1 MSGLKNLDLNL
12 LVVFEA
18 VYSSGNISRAARQLG
33 MSQPTISNALRRL
46 RDSLNDP
53 LFVRAGRGVQPTSRA
68 VQMIGPVRDALQMIQ
83 EGVAPSEHFDPTT
96 STRHFRL
103 AVMDVVEPFI
113 MPHLIHQIQAYKSV
127 TFENLGVSNTPM
139 NEGLNDGSL
148 DLVIL
153 NFLADSRNLQCEA
166 ITTGHLSVVVRR
178 DHPAIEGEFTV
189 DHFQSLGH
197 IALIPRIRAMSRL
210 DEGLRMLNVERHVAY
225 SVTRLWSFPYILMTT
240 DLVGILPTAFAKLIS
255 RTYPLA
261 IYDLPFFIPEERFYM
276 TWKTSR
282 TNDPGHQWLREEI
295 ATALS

>member
-1 MSGLKNLDLNL
+1 M
-12 LVVFEA
+12 
-18 VYSSGNISRAARQLG
+18 
-33 MSQPTISNALRRL
+33 
-46 RDSLNDP
+46 
-53 LFVRAGRGVQPTSRA
+53 
-68 VQMIGPVRDALQMIQ
+68 
-83 EGVAPSEHFDPTT
+83 
-96 STRHFRL
+96 
-103 AVMDVVEPFI
+103 
-113 MPHLIHQIQAYKSV
+113 
-127 TFENLGVSNTPM
+127 
-139 NEGLNDGSL
+139 
-148 DLVIL
+148 
-153 NFLADSRNLQCEA
+153 
-166 ITTGHLSVVVRR
+166 RR